1 MKLACVLNR
10 LHSTINTLESLAPAL
25 IADEDLDGVLDGD
38 LAQHINISKMLDLK
52 VYWTSIKVQY
62 EHLPIKPFTV
72 LRCDRTVFS
81 GNVPVYLNSRHV
93 GDVDFNISHS
103 SNGYDVEF
111 NFLPYGITNM
121 TYPALDA
128 QQLFAE
134 ITAESDVI
142 FHRWLGY

>member
-25 IADEDLDGVLDGD
+25 IANGD
-38 LAQHINISKMLDLK
+38 VEQQINISKMLDLK
-52 VYWTSIKVQY
+52 VYY
-62 EHLPIKPFTV
+62 ERNLKDYYESLPIKPLTV
-72 LRCDRTVFS
+72 LRCNQTVFG
-81 GNVPVYLNSRHV
+81 GNVPVYFNSRHT

-103 SNGYDVEF
+103 SNGYDVVF